1 MYLKFRTVGYLT
13 QLQSAISDPFAPHKD
28 RVAAAESAI
37 SNLHETLFDLGL
49 KLELVDNKSNL
60 SLKIHLEGQ
69 DFGNDLVNLYDYL
82 RELPPC
88 LKKETI

>member
-13 QLQSAISDPFAPHKD
+13 QLQSAISDPFAPHQD

-49 KLELVDNKSNL
+49 KLELVDNKGNL

-82 RELPPC
+82 NDREMP
-88 LKKETI
+88 